1 MTVLDDPD
9 EGSFPQVLADALAE
23 VLGGHASGGPVW
35 CGVWAGFG
43 YSQGRHVLAGRDR
56 EWCLFTGHTDMI
68 AKSYRDLGKTAPFIF
83 ASAPLTSQMES
94 VVRAQTAEM
103 MAASERDDALEFRQS
118 PNLIWP
124 DDRSWCV
131 ATDIDQDTTYVGG
144 SSRLVDDLVRCDSLE
159 VHEVRADDG
168 ITEDS
173 DRINPPA
180 PERRASIRLVQE
192 KTFWDLELEEDARRL
207 FGSPWWWRS
216 VSRLRTFWRA
226 RHRWRVQ
233 RSR

>member
-1 MTVLDDPD
+1 MWCVGRVRLFAGKARLGRTGSRVVL
-9 EGSFPQVLADALAE
+9 VHRAH
-23 VLGGHASGGPVW
+23 GH
-35 CGVWAGFG
+35 
-43 YSQGRHVLAGRDR
+43 DR
-56 EWCLFTGHTDMI
+56 EIVSGSGPNRPIHI
-68 AKSYRDLGKTAPFIF
+68 RKR
-83 ASAPLTSQMES
+83 SAHQPDGIGRS
-94 VVRAQTAEM
+94 RPNR
-103 MAASERDDALEFRQS
+103 RDDGGQRKRRCAGVS
-118 PNLIWP
+118 PIPNLIWP

-192 KTFWDLELEEDARRL
+192 KTFWELELEEDARRL

-226 RHRWRVQ
+226 RRRWRVR